1 MSFFAQTIDYYNM
14 LGYRNKQKASPMTE
28 KLSNAEHW
36 CRMMES
42 KFLCRFFPNNWI
54 TWSHNFRQTNFKD
67 FSRTNYSFQRPHL
80 TPLTPFDQPIG

>member
-36 CRMMES
+36 CRMIGKQVS
-42 KFLCRFFPNNWI
+42 LPFFP
-54 TWSHNFRQTNFKD
+54 TSGLHGLHNFRQTNLKG
-67 FSRTNYSFQRPHL
+67 FSRTNYSFQRPRL